1 MLASKL
7 GAKLMHDQLAAGLL
21 VQLVI
26 ERCTGVTEV
35 GFESRQA
42 QIPRATK
49 YVIRRRLHTG

>member
-1 MLASKL
+1 
-7 GAKLMHDQLAAGLL
+7 MHDQLPAGLL

-49 YVIRRRLHTG
+49 YVIRRRLHRG